1 MYTKFWYELF
11 DTFFRRWNIYKMPWR
26 QYNTTQ
32 WWTCSACWELM
43 STTSY
48 KVRLRIKLFLFKQI
62 ETICEA
68 CLRYTDK
75 LYDGSSKVGFY
86 CWDNI
91 CLNTTKFSLCTKLL
105 NLFSLNYHVLT
116 ISFSD
121 AEVTALRAK
130 IHEMRESSMSMEQD
144 CRERVKE
151 EYRDLIKNL
160 LEASGVVKNKL
171 DEFR

>member
-1 MYTKFWYELF
+1 MYIQLWYEWI
-11 DTFFRRWNIYKMPWR
+11 DTCFRRWNIYKMPWR
-26 QYNTTQ
+26 LYNTTQ

-43 STTSY
+43 SMTSY
-48 KVRLRIKLFLFKQI
+48 KVRLRIKLFVLKKNCNHLWGMFKIYWYIVWWLWQSRFI
-62 ETICEA
+62 
-68 CLRYTDK
+68 
-75 LYDGSSKVGFY
+75 
-86 CWDNI
+86 
-91 CLNTTKFSLCTKLL
+91 LL
-105 NLFSLNYHVLT
+105 GQYILLHMYFQTYMYFALNYHVLI

>member
-1 MYTKFWYELF
+1 MLKHNQILTW
-11 DTFFRRWNIYKMPWR
+11 
-26 QYNTTQ
+26 
-32 WWTCSACWELM
+32 
-43 STTSY
+43 
-48 KVRLRIKLFLFKQI
+48 VR
-62 ETICEA
+62 
-68 CLRYTDK
+68 
-75 LYDGSSKVGFY
+75 
-86 CWDNI
+86 
-91 CLNTTKFSLCTKLL
+91 TKLL
-105 NLFSLNYHVLT
+105 KLYFQTYLALNHHVLI

>member
-1 MYTKFWYELF
+1 MLKHNQILTLYQTFELVL
-11 DTFFRRWNIYKMPWR
+11 P
-26 QYNTTQ
+26 
-32 WWTCSACWELM
+32 
-43 STTSY
+43 
-48 KVRLRIKLFLFKQI
+48 
-62 ETICEA
+62 
-68 CLRYTDK
+68 
-75 LYDGSSKVGFY
+75 
-86 CWDNI
+86 
-91 CLNTTKFSLCTKLL
+91 